1 MALRPETLKRK
12 RKLPMNNTIKR
23 GISGTVFLVV
33 MICGLLLNRYLFAA
47 MLLFI
52 MVSMMYEFYSMTM
65 GHDFRKSKV
74 LAILSGVTLF
84 ASLFL
89 VCAFGKPVRTIAVT
103 IFPLL
108 LLMSVSLFSE
118 DREKFWKFSHMYT
131 GFLYIAVPL
140 ACANMLVFDANLEF
154 NGLPLLCFFI
164 LIWASD
170 VGAFAF
176 GITLGQKYGRK
187 LCPSISPKK
196 SWIGFWGGMLSAVL
210 AALIMNRIGMM
221 TYPLVHCLLLAV
233 VMHVAGVVGDLFESQ
248 WKRCYNLKDSGNI
261 IPGHGG
267 MLDRFDSAL
276 MAIPAGVLYLLMI
289 NVL

>member
-1 MALRPETLKRK
+1 MTLPWR
-12 RKLPMNNTIKR
+12 TYSSY
-23 GISGTVFLVV
+23 IS
-33 MICGLLLNRYLFAA
+33 
-47 MLLFI
+47 
-52 MVSMMYEFYSMTM
+52 E
-65 GHDFRKSKV
+65 
-74 LAILSGVTLF
+74 
-84 ASLFL
+84 
-89 VCAFGKPVRTIAVT
+89 
-103 IFPLL
+103 
-108 LLMSVSLFSE
+108 
-118 DREKFWKFSHMYT
+118 
-131 GFLYIAVPL
+131 
-140 ACANMLVFDANLEF
+140 
-154 NGLPLLCFFI
+154 
-164 LIWASD
+164 
-170 VGAFAF
+170 
-176 GITLGQKYGRK
+176 KYGRK